1 MTAYTD
7 WFAAIT
13 GFTEE
18 SYHRTQQNLLVRDN
32 QIISKRDG
40 HGHSFGHFSLI
51 PLEQLRQVATG
62 TDIGPNNIRIVLGD
76 ARALHSDPQ
85 NAGATFQVASQFNSL
100 EMVGPDVSPEQG
112 VTRYVH
118 DRTQGPACAIAAG
131 AGTIWR
137 NYLIPLEGQVGQSA
151 ERQLNAL
158 DALETELVRTL
169 GIPASSFWTMRNGYT
184 MAKPEGLK
192 AIALHLRGADE
203 SERDR
208 LRRLIK
214 VGWHRNVDATDMPV
228 GKRHQVSQ
236 VYCSAVP
243 MAYNRIAAEYWEP
256 LARLVLEAAYEA
268 TLLAA
273 SADSSDGKSRRALLT
288 GLGGGAFGNNQT
300 WITDAIDYALARVPN
315 AGLELLMVGHR
326 EVPGHFRKYAQVS

>member
-1 MTAYTD
+1 MNAHTD
-7 WFAAIT
+7 WFADIT

-18 SYHRTQQNLLVRDN
+18 SYERTQQSLLVRDN

-51 PLEQLRQVATG
+51 SLEELRQVGSGA
-62 TDIGPNNIRIVLGD
+62 DMGPNSVCVVLGD
-76 ARALHSDPQ
+76 ARALHSDPE

-100 EMVGPDVSPEQG
+100 EMVGPDVSPEKG

-137 NYLIPLEGQVGQSA
+137 NYLVPLEGQLGQSA
-151 ERQLNAL
+151 TRQLNAL
-158 DALETELVRTL
+158 DALEAELASTL
-169 GIPASSFWTMRNGYT
+169 GMPASSFWTMRNGYT
-184 MAKPEGLK
+184 IAKPEGLK
-192 AIALHLRGADE
+192 AIASHLRGADE

-214 VGWHRNVDATDMPV
+214 VGWHRDVDVTDMPPE
-228 GKRHQVSQ
+228 KRHQVSQ

-243 MAYNRIAAEYWEP
+243 VAYNRIEPEHWEP
-256 LARLVLEAAYEA
+256 LARLILEAAYEA

-273 SADSSDGKSRRALLT
+273 SADSSKGRSKRVLLT
-288 GLGGGAFGNNQT
+288 GLGGGAFGNSQA
-300 WITDAIDYALARVPN
+300 WITDALDFALARAPR
-315 AGLELLMVGHR
+315 AGLELLMVGYR
-326 EVPGHFRKYAQVS
+326 EVPGHFRKFARTR